1 MKFTFEEWKF
11 IQHCIECAGREFEKM
26 MLDSTPSDKETSCY
40 QIFKRQT
47 VIHELIH
54 AFSFSFG
61 VHLVANEK
69 TEELVC
75 DFMGSHLDEIYT
87 TTNKIMA
94 ACFEKGVK

>member
-47 VIHELIH
+47 EKANALVEKIKGCQQNSLYLELWIQLFFH
-54 AFSFSFG
+54 P
-61 VHLVANEK
+61 AN
-69 TEELVC
+69 
-75 DFMGSHLDEIYT
+75 SLDQLL
-87 TTNKIMA
+87 
-94 ACFEKGVK
+94 

>member
-47 VIHELIH
+47 EK
-54 AFSFSFG
+54 ANA
-61 VHLVANEK
+61 LVAVSY
-69 TEELVC
+69 T
-75 DFMGSHLDEIYT
+75 HLDVYKRQI
-87 TTNKIMA
+87 
-94 ACFEKGVK
+94 

>member
-47 VIHELIH
+47 EKANALVEKIPGAAKTKQSSRKYVCPMCGCIIRATKEVHVICGDCNVE
-54 AFSFSFG
+54 F
-61 VHLVANEK
+61 
-69 TEELVC
+69 EE
-75 DFMGSHLDEIYT
+75 E
-87 TTNKIMA
+87 A
-94 ACFEKGVK
+94 